1 MDDSMASDPLIELL
15 RLLGAGAAFTG
26 PVLAQRLDVHPAV
39 LEAML
44 ETLAASG
51 YIAQPASCA
60 GGCHGCPSAASCGV
74 VGGARIWDVT
84 ERGRRLLQGR

>member
-1 MDDSMASDPLIELL
+1 MDDSMASDPLIGLL
-15 RLLGAGAAFTG
+15 RLLAAGAAFTV
-26 PVLAQRLDVHPAV
+26 PALAHRLDVHPAV